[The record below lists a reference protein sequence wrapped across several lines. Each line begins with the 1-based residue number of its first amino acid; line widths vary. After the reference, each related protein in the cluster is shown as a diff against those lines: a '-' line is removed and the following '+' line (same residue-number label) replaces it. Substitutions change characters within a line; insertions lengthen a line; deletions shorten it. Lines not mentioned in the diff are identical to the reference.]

1 MPDKRM
7 RPIVKQEPGA
17 DGAQQQ
23 QQQVAAAGE
32 RDGQLRSVEKEA
44 RAAGGL
50 EQQLQSLRAYAD
62 AQAFACQGL
71 SQVRAMGEQLLQAKA
86 EVAELKAE
94 IRIKDA
100 ALEAKDVALQSKDA
114 VIEAKDALIRRL
126 QSEVQDDALA
136 AAGAAHCMSARAT
149 CDSDAAA
156 PASSANKVGY
166 TDCTP
171 PMMVLLS
178 ILPSNSQPTPPP
190 PLSTPLSSPFNRSKI
205 RNAC

>member
-23 QQQVAAAGE
+23 QQQQVAAGE
-32 RDGQLRSVEKEA
+32 RDGQRRSVEKEA

-62 AQAFACQGL
+62 AQAFVFQGL
-71 SQVRAMGEQLLQAKA
+71 SQEVRAMEEQLLRATA

-100 ALEAKDVALQSKDA
+100 ALEAKD
-114 VIEAKDALIRRL
+114 ALIRRL

-136 AAGAAHCMSARAT
+136 AGGAARFFNSRAT
-149 CDSDAAA
+149 CDSGAAA
-156 PASSANKVGY
+156 VFLSADKVGY

-178 ILPSNSQPTPPP
+178 ILPSNSQPTSPHPSPPP
-190 PLSTPLSSPFNRSKI
+190 SLPHSTVPSPLPLLSPPLPS
-205 RNAC
+205 